1 MEVYFRR
8 SGESPIMIKCT
19 TDMKV
24 SEIIQ
29 RYRDKSNDFDINK
42 KFIFNAKLL
51 CSDLTVAEA
60 GIYNN
65 SNIFVAK
72 TKGIKGY
79 SPPEINLIFR
89 SLKGDDQLAPAPI
102 MIKCTTDMKVSEII
116 QRYRDK
122 SNDFDINKKFIYNDK
137 ALCADL
143 TVAEAGLYN
152 NSNIFVVKT
161 DSLENSNEIYFLNNE
176 LNRLKIKIENQNFTM
191 NELKEELNISKEIIK
206 TKNKKINELENQL
219 NLIKEESDYNLAE
232 KISTIEF
239 LQNQLKE
246 KECKL
251 LNLKVNNFNSK
262 GEKMVKESQI
272 AVINF
277 SSLDQKVHYATSC
290 LNSSIFA
297 EIEEKLYKI
306 YPEYRETNNIFIANG
321 KTILRF
327 KTIAENGIG
336 NGFPV
341 VLYPPNND

>member
-1 MEVYFRR
+1 MQVIFRR
-8 SGESPIMIKCT
+8 NGEPPIMIKCT

-29 RYRDKSNDFDINK
+29 RYRNKTNDFDIN
-42 KFIFNAKLL
+42 
-51 CSDLTVAEA
+51 
-60 GIYNN
+60 
-65 SNIFVAK
+65 
-72 TKGIKGY
+72 
-79 SPPEINLIFR
+79 R
-89 SLKGDDQLAPAPI
+89 
-102 MIKCTTDMKVSEII
+102 
-116 QRYRDK
+116 
-122 SNDFDINKKFIYNDK
+122 KFIYNAK
-137 ALCADL
+137 LLCADL
-143 TVAEAGLYN
+143 TVSEAGLYN
-152 NSNIFVVKT
+152 NSNIFVVKVKA
-161 DSLENSNEIYFLNNE
+161 DEIYFLNNE
-176 LNRLKIKIENQNFTM
+176 LNRLKIIIENQNFTM
-191 NELKEELNISKEIIK
+191 NKLKEELNISKEIIK

-232 KISTIEF
+232 KISSIEF

-251 LNLKVNNFNSK
+251 LNLRENNLNSK
-262 GEKMVKESQI
+262 GEKMVNESQI

-277 SSLDQKVHYATSC
+277 SSLDQKIHYATSC

-336 NGFPV
+336 DGFPV
-341 VLYPPNND
+341 ILYPPNDD